1 MKTEI
6 TRIKLKLKGR
16 DIELTAQEAREVQ
29 AELNKLFELEK
40 TQLQKIQDGLDKLAS
55 KEYIPYPVYT
65 TPIIIDRPT
74 IPQWSPT
81 WTVWS
86 SADKGVAGDSPGT
99 LCMSVGQTT

>member
-40 TQLQKIQDGLDKLAS
+40 TQLQKIQDGLDKLANN
-55 KEYIPYPVYT
+55 ERVTYVPYMA
-65 TPIIIDRPT
+65 PIIIERPAY
-74 IPQWSPT
+74 PQWPPK
-81 WTVWS
+81 WTTICC
-86 SADKGVAGDSPGT
+86 ADAASGDTPGT